1 MDHKSST
8 TVYDLVH
15 QAGGPT
21 FVASQ
26 LRISSST
33 VHAWMREGRIPSA
46 QRRLQ
51 LMQLA
56 QKVKEFLK

>member
-1 MDHKSST
+1 MDHKCST
-8 TVYDLVH
+8 AVYDLVH

-21 FVASQ
+21 FVATQ

-33 VHAWMREGRIPSA
+33 VRAWMRQDRIPSA

-51 LMQLA
+51 LMHLA
-56 QKVKEFLK
+56 QKIQETLK